1 MILPIDKPA
10 GMTSH
15 DVVDR
20 IRKHY
25 GIKKVG
31 HAGTL
36 DPFATG
42 VLLILIG
49 RESTKR
55 SQELMNTQKQ
65 YQAQCYLG
73 WISDSHDPQGEIEK
87 YSDYIPAQGDI
98 DQILERYQGDIE
110 QIPPMHS
117 AIKIGGKKLYHL
129 ARQGKT
135 IERPP
140 RQVMIEEIR
149 CESFSYPRL
158 DVTIICG
165 SGTYVRSLARDIGQ
179 DLGTGAYLTDLRRSQ
194 VGDYRLEDCY
204 DLDHL
209 PEYH

>member
-1 MILPIDKPA
+1 MILPVDKPA

-20 IRKHY
+20 VRKSYH
-25 GIKKVG
+25 IKKVG

-42 VLLILIG
+42 VLIILVG
-49 RESTKR
+49 RESTKQ
-55 SQELMNTQKQ
+55 SQELMHTDKE

-73 WISDSHDPQGEIEK
+73 WVSDSHDPQGEIEK
-87 YSDYIPAQGDI
+87 YSDHIPSQGDI

-117 AIKIGGKKLYHL
+117 AIKIGGQKLYHL

-140 RQVMIEEIR
+140 RQVHIQEMVCDE
-149 CESFSYPRL
+149 FSYPTL
-158 DVTIICG
+158 DLSIRCG
-165 SGTYVRSLARDIGQ
+165 SGTYIRSLARDIGQ
-179 DLGTGAYLTDLRRSQ
+179 DLGTGAYLTSLRRRK

-204 DLDHL
+204 NLDRL
-209 PEYH
+209 PEYT